1 MLFAQSKGIKTLN
14 GYSSANPPGW
24 MPMKTCDDVDNVI
37 ASADKFTR
45 TYFSKDFKV
54 DRNYT
59 NS

>member
-1 MLFAQSKGIKTLN
+1 
-14 GYSSANPPGW
+14 
-24 MPMKTCDDVDNVI
+24 MKTCDDVDNVI